1 MGKLFLTIGLI
12 GLCHAAY
19 SATQH
24 RNYLRLIESEFTAL
38 PIDILVQ
45 TLLSLLSCCF
55 GVIGIS
61 TKFKPIHITSEW
73 ENKTW
78 DNIASRTSFYSFNHR
93 GKYLFA
99 DDLDSSEAF
108 LAADSAFFKST
119 SSTANTA
126 SQQLTEKQKKER
138 QNAILRQRLAE
149 AHRDD
154 QSSSSLTTSEE
165 EEGGQ
170 NNDDDNSTDEDEE
183 EHQQ

>member
-1 MGKLFLTIGLI
+1 MGKLLLTIGLV

-38 PIDILVQ
+38 PNDILLQ

-61 TKFKPIHITSEW
+61 TKFKPIQITSEW

-78 DNIASRTSFYSFNHR
+78 DNIANRTSFYSFNHR
-93 GKYLFA
+93 GKYLFS
-99 DDLDSSEAF
+99 DDFDSNDAAS

-119 SSTANTA
+119 LPTH
-126 SQQLTEKQKKER
+126 QLTEKQKKER
-138 QNAILRQRLAE
+138 QNALIRQRLAE

-154 QSSSSLTTSEE
+154 QSSSSLSTSEE
-165 EEGGQ
+165 DGQDISTGEEQ
-170 NNDDDNSTDEDEE
+170 EED
-183 EHQQ
+183 Q